1 MCAKCSQHC
10 LQAIR
15 GLCIFYAHQSPSS
28 SNSRSNSPTSSK
40 AGNAS
45 PTQVSTKAAVA
56 EPMLV
61 SRSAIISGA
70 PEYYNPEDA
79 NSDTEDEG
87 SSVKGSQVR
96 DSNEVLVPDAELKK
110 IVDKLVVYVAKN
122 GRDFEIIVK
131 RKCDPRFSFLEP
143 GDPHNAY
150 YERELNKLLTPE
162 STPAPSDGNSE
173 GDSSQKQSLLRFSIK
188 KPRLKDKSL
197 PAPDTKVK
205 SALEESSDEESSDQ
219 PGATC
224 SGPPTPPP
232 PPQIIPP
239 PPVISDLRKSEEVP
253 SGEGKLGTETAKIG
267 LESAKTGSDT
277 VKIASD
283 GVKIGSEAEKS
294 VEALKAG
301 GESDEKQRERK
312 RRAEMFLKMLQR
324 TGSADLVVGGSS
336 VKKTAKDSGPVES
349 NGNTDITVIN
359 INSDDSDSGN
369 QCNGHVGPLDLKAKL
384 KALRTRSK
392 SPGHLPKPS
401 LDTAPPPPKIRKLK
415 SSHHHRHHKH
425 KSDKA
430 RHRSRSDSATS
441 SDLSR
446 YSKSPD
452 RKSHRKKKSHRKD
465 PSRSPSPKRSRHK
478 KTSKVAKKHTKKRR
492 KRDSVSPHHRSSKS
506 RHRRESHSRSRSPE
520 RSKSHKS
527 KKRKR
532 RTRSRS
538 SRSESSSSSD

>member
-1 MCAKCSQHC
+1 
-10 LQAIR
+10 
-15 GLCIFYAHQSPSS
+15 
-28 SNSRSNSPTSSK
+28 
-40 AGNAS
+40 
-45 PTQVSTKAAVA
+45 
-56 EPMLV
+56 MLV

-96 DSNEVLVPDAELKK
+96 DSNEVLIPDAELKK

-162 STPAPSDGNSE
+162 STLAPSDGNSE

-219 PGATC
+219 PGTTC

-253 SGEGKLGTETAKIG
+253 SGEGKLGTETVKIG

-283 GVKIGSEAEKS
+283 GVKTGSEAVKS

-415 SSHHHRHHKH
+415 SSHHHHRHHKH

-478 KTSKVAKKHTKKRR
+478 KTSKVAKKHAKKKR